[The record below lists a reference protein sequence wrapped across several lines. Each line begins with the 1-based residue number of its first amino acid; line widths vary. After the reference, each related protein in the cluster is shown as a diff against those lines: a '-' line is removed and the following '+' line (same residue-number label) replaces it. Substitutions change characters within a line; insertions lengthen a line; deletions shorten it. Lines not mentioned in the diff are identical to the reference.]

1 MAHLTLTGKEP
12 TKRVNKYLKYHCF
25 GALGQ
30 IYCFCDTHPR
40 LEARLRTCQT
50 NRNGNRGRN
59 FWSCANAEEYCDFFL
74 WDDQLDMFGY
84 PFAHLLDWG
93 GEGIC
98 CDDDEAGVWGRYG
111 SWHPSSG
118 LKTPPPSPEKNKK
131 SLTGGTPTKR
141 GPESAGS
148 AGGASRKA
156 SGSKGRKLGKRA
168 SKTAA
173 RASDEELG
181 LWAEDEDDKA
191 AALASAAKKK
201 KVVQEGTG
209 STADAS
215 VELKLARMEREMA
228 ALRRQVQEK
237 DEQKVKKEG
246 SVKKEEGVKKES
258 EEPGLEKSRVRPPKL
273 FLD

>member
-1 MAHLTLTGKEP
+1 
-12 TKRVNKYLKYHCF
+12 
-25 GALGQ
+25 
-30 IYCFCDTHPR
+30 
-40 LEARLRTCQT
+40 
-50 NRNGNRGRN
+50 
-59 FWSCANAEEYCDFFL
+59 
-74 WDDQLDMFGY
+74 MFGY

-93 GEGIC
+93 EEGIC

-148 AGGASRKA
+148 AGGASPSKA

-191 AALASAAKKK
+191 AALAPAAKKK
-201 KVVQEGTG
+201 KC
-209 STADAS
+209 DIHR
-215 VELKLARMEREMA
+215 L
-228 ALRRQVQEK
+228 
-237 DEQKVKKEG
+237 
-246 SVKKEEGVKKES
+246 
-258 EEPGLEKSRVRPPKL
+258 
-273 FLD
+273 